1 MEEKIMRFIS
11 VDGVVFDDQDA
22 CKRHEDAF
30 LQDVEMME
38 GDGKSAIHMDGAVVV
53 LLKNARA
60 SLMFTNACESVSS
73 PCDGVEDREGLF
85 VWDMDEE
92 RYFRIDPTYAEGTIK
107 GCYRLLE
114 EEDKKK
120 KAEEE
125 RAQRERD
132 LREIVGAEDN
142 E

>member
-1 MEEKIMRFIS
+1 MRFIS

-22 CKRHEDAF
+22 CKSHEDAF
-30 LQDVEMME
+30 LKDVEM
-38 GDGKSAIHMDGAVVV
+38 
-53 LLKNARA
+53 
-60 SLMFTNACESVSS
+60 
-73 PCDGVEDREGLF
+73 
-85 VWDMDEE
+85 WDMDEE
-92 RYFRIDPTYAEGTIK
+92 RYFRINPAYAAGTIK

-114 EEDKKK
+114 EEEKRK

-125 RAQRERD
+125 RAQRARE

>member
-1 MEEKIMRFIS
+1 MRFIS
-11 VDGVVFDDQDA
+11 VDGVIFDDQDA
-22 CKRHEDAF
+22 CKRHEEAF
-30 LQDVEMME
+30 LKDVEMME
-38 GDGKSAIHMDGAVVV
+38 GDGKTAIHMDGAVVV

-60 SLMFTNACESVSS
+60 SLMFTSACENVNS
-73 PCDGVEDREGLF
+73 PCDGVEGSEGLF
-85 VWDMDEE
+85 VWNRDEE
-92 RYFRIDPTYAEGTIK
+92 RYFRIDPAYAAGTIK

-114 EEDKKK
+114 EEEKRK

-125 RAQRERD
+125 RAKRARE

>member
-1 MEEKIMRFIS
+1 MRFIS

-30 LQDVEMME
+30 LKDFEIME
-38 GDGKSAIHMDGAVVV
+38 GNGNSATNMDEAIVV
-53 LLKNARA
+53 LLKNEQA
-60 SLMFTNACESVSS
+60 SLVFTDACENARSS
-73 PCDGVEDREGLF
+73 YEGIKERAGLF

-92 RYFRIDPTYAEGTIK
+92 RYFRINPAYAAGTIK

-114 EEDKKK
+114 EEEKRK

-125 RAQRERD
+125 RAQRERE
-132 LREIVGAEDN
+132 LREIVRAEDN

>member
-1 MEEKIMRFIS
+1 MRFIS
-11 VDGVVFDDQDA
+11 VDRVVFDDQDA

-30 LQDVEMME
+30 LKDVEMME
-38 GDGKSAIHMDGAVVV
+38 GDGKTATHMDGAVVV

-60 SLMFTNACESVSS
+60 SLMFTSACENVNS
-73 PCDGVEDREGLF
+73 PCDGVEGSDGLF

-92 RYFRIDPTYAEGTIK
+92 RYFRIDPAYATGTIK

-120 KAEEE
+120 KSEEE
-125 RAQRERD
+125 RVQRARE

>member
-1 MEEKIMRFIS
+1 MRFIS

-22 CKRHEDAF
+22 CKRHEDEF
-30 LQDVEMME
+30 LKDVEMME
-38 GDGKSAIHMDGAVVV
+38 GDGKSATHMDGAVVV

-73 PCDGVEDREGLF
+73 PCDGVEGSEGLF

-92 RYFRIDPTYAEGTIK
+92 RYFRIDPAYATGTIK

-114 EEDKKK
+114 EEDRKK
-120 KAEEE
+120 KAAEE
-125 RAQRERD
+125 RAQRERE
-132 LREIVGAEDN
+132 LREIVEAEDN

>member
-1 MEEKIMRFIS
+1 MRFIS
-11 VDGVVFDDQDA
+11 IDGLVFDDQTA
-22 CKRHEDAF
+22 CKHHEDAF
-30 LQDVEMME
+30 LKDFEIME
-38 GDGKSAIHMDGAVVV
+38 GNGNPATNMDEAIVV
-53 LLKNARA
+53 LLKNEQA
-60 SLMFTNACESVSS
+60 SLAFTSACENARSS
-73 PCDGVEDREGLF
+73 YEGIKKCAGLY

-92 RYFRIDPTYAEGTIK
+92 RYFRIDPVYAAGTIK

-114 EEDKKK
+114 EEEKRK

-125 RAQRERD
+125 RAQRARE